1 MCANILGA
9 VWIEE
14 LKNAPVEGGEG
25 RKKFGL
31 GPAYHSVA
39 FSQQY
44 GLESSGRKFYY
55 LYV

>member
-1 MCANILGA
+1 MCAKILGA

-14 LKNAPVEGGEG
+14 LKNAPVRGGG

-39 FSQQY
+39 CNQQY
-44 GLESSGRKFYY
+44 GLEY
-55 LYV
+55 LR